1 MYLIGATVNK
11 RKCKFFA
18 DEIEY
23 VGFIIDKHGLRT
35 NPEKVKA
42 IIELPAPACLK
53 QVQSFLGGINYYS
66 KFIPNMAETAKP
78 LYQLIE
84 KNTTWKWTRK
94 EQYAFESLKLFL
106 TRAPLLVLYDSK
118 LPLNVACDASQY
130 GIGAVLSNVYP
141 GGVEKPLAFASRLL
155 NKHEINYSQIDK
167 EGASVI
173 FAMKKF
179 NQYLLGNHFTI
190 ITDNKAVRKIFDPHT
205 ELSPI
210 AAARLVRWALILNQ
224 YDYKIEFK
232 QTKEHCNADM
242 LSRLPR
248 AIESELPVDNL
259 IYSIQIAT
267 LPVTAD
273 LIREHTGNDEIL
285 TRVITCLREGKWP
298 DNIDDNLQPYYKK
311 RDEILIED
319 GMLLFGPISLK
330 DIILQEL
337 HHEHPGIIRMKALSR
352 IHV

>member
-1 MYLIGATVNK
+1 M
-11 RKCKFFA
+11 
-18 DEIEY
+18 
-23 VGFIIDKHGLRT
+23 RT
-35 NPEKVKA
+35 NEK
-42 IIELPAPACLK
+42 
-53 QVQSFLGGINYYS
+53 
-66 KFIPNMAETAKP
+66 
-78 LYQLIE
+78 
-84 KNTTWKWTRK
+84 
-94 EQYAFESLKLFL
+94 
-106 TRAPLLVLYDSK
+106 
-118 LPLNVACDASQY
+118 
-130 GIGAVLSNVYP
+130 
-141 GGVEKPLAFASRLL
+141 
-155 NKHEINYSQIDK
+155 QIDK
-167 EGASVI
+167 EGASAI

-190 ITDNKAVRKIFDPHT
+190 ITDNKAVRKIVDPHT

-210 AAARLVRWALILNQ
+210 AAARLVRRALILNQ

-242 LSRLPR
+242 LSRLSR

-259 IYSIQIAT
+259 IYSIQMAT

-273 LIREHTGNDEIL
+273 LIREHTGNDEIF

-319 GMLLFGPISLK
+319 GMLLWGLRVILPISLK
-330 DIILQEL
+330 DIILQDI

-352 IHV
+352 IHVWYPNIDSDIECIVKGCAACEIVSNEPGKSIIHPWKWLVKSMDRIHIDYFEYDNYNFLLMVDSHSKWLEVAPIKKCDSDNTIKCLRKRFLVMDYQNNLYRIMVRYLFQRSLNIS